1 MKKLLALIIIVTF
14 SCVDKNSPE
23 YKYKQLEK
31 LYELRKKQKEKEIS
45 EIKEYK
51 YLAADKYVGCDCSEK
66 EREEDDQLYWF
77 LAEFKDM
84 SYPRIMT
91 LMNCGVRINTAKGQ
105 EVLQYPADYLND
117 FIKMQVDKYGFNP
130 YSSPELVGALKNDK
144 TFKKLF
150 PYTIRDFSS
159 YSFQQLTDPIFTYEQ
174 FMGFTNPDGPVRII
188 MPDGIV
194 DPLSMEEI
202 TEYNVVIGRIVEDKL
217 FIENDDYYIKCP
229 SRYVNEN
236 QTGENEFAWVPCI
249 EDYNPPE
256 LFDADSDGDGISDLE
271 EEAFDLDPKLADT
284 DGDGYNDGDEF
295 FKWYTDPLD
304 PESIPTDE
312 ALYFFENC
320 EYPY

>member
-77 LAEFKDM
+77 LSEFKDM
-84 SYPRIMT
+84 SDPRIMT

-130 YSSPELVGALKNDK
+130 YSSPELVGTLKNDK

-194 DPLSMEEI
+194 DPLSMGEI
-202 TEYNVVIGRIVEDKL
+202 IEYDIVIGRIVEDKL

-229 SRYVNEN
+229 SRFVNEN
-236 QTGENEFAWVPCI
+236 LTDDFPCVEN
-249 EDYNPPE
+249 YNSPE
-256 LFDADSDGDGISDLE
+256 LLDEVDSDGDGISDLE
-271 EEAFDLDPKLADT
+271 EEALDLDSKLADT

-312 ALYFFENC
+312 DLFYFENC